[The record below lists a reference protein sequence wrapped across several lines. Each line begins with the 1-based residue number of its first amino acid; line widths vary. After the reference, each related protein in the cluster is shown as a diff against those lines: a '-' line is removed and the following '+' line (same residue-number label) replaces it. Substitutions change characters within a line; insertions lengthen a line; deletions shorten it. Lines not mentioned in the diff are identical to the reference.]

1 MDWKS
6 YPENGSAFHFISNM
20 LNKKKRKKLQDW
32 GKLSIFNYFSRFL
45 KIFKTLNHK
54 EDSS

>member
-20 LNKKKRKKLQDW
+20 LNKKKEEKITRLREIINFQ
-32 GKLSIFNYFSRFL
+32 LFQLFL
-45 KIFKTLNHK
+45 KNFQNSKP
-54 EDSS
+54 